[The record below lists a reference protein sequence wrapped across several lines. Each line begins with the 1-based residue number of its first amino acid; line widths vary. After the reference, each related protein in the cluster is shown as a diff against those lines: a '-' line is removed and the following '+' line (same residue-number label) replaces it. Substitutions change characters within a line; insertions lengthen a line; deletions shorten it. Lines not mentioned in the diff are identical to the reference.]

1 MTEAFRERDVNMTP
15 DADVAPLDATP
26 FEWIDPLSLPPR
38 PWVYG
43 RHCIRRQVSVTVGP
57 AGLAKSSH
65 GIVEMLAMASGREL
79 LGEWV
84 AGPLRVWIFNL
95 EDPRDELDRRI
106 IAACL
111 HHGLTAADLGDRLFR
126 DSGRDRGLCT
136 AEQVRD
142 GFTILH
148 PEVEALESALRRRR
162 IDVLKVDPF
171 VSSHRVNENDNG
183 AIDAVAKEWARIAD
197 RCDCAIELV
206 HHTRKLNRE
215 EATTESS
222 RGASALLGAARSGRV
237 LNRMSAEERQRAGIS
252 DDDPGTY
259 FSVSRD
265 KANLAPPGKRLWRR
279 TVSVDLGQGDHVGV
293 VEAWKWPDAFDGVTV
308 RDLLAVQRAIQM
320 RSDEGNPPRASD
332 QAKGW
337 VGETVAE
344 ALGLDADTG
353 RARIKTLLDGWLKS
367 GALKKGEALDAKRM
381 PRPTVEVGEW
391 AAE

>member
-1 MTEAFRERDVNMTP
+1 MA
-15 DADVAPLDATP
+15 
-26 FEWIDPLSLPPR
+26 
-38 PWVYG
+38 
-43 RHCIRRQVSVTVGP
+43 P

-65 GIVEMLAMASGREL
+65 GIAELLAMASGREL

-106 IAACL
+106 IAACI

-126 DSGRDRGLCT
+126 DSGRDRGLCI

-142 GFTILH
+142 GFTIVR
-148 PEVEALESALRRRR
+148 PEADALEAALRRRR

-197 RCDCAIELV
+197 RCDCAIELI
-206 HHTRKLNRE
+206 HHTRKLNGE

-237 LNRMSAEERQRAGIS
+237 LNRMSAEEREKAGIPE
-252 DDDPGTY
+252 DDLGTY
-259 FSVSRD
+259 FAVSRD
-265 KANLAPPGKRLWRR
+265 KANLTPAAKRLWRR

-293 VEAWKWPDAFDGVTV
+293 VEAWAWPDAFDGLTA

-320 RSDEGNPPRASD
+320 RCDEGNPPRASD

-353 RARIKTLLDGWLKS
+353 RARIKALLAGWLKS